1 MSISRFLLILLIIS
15 LPISV
20 SAGVTA
26 DDLPEGTLWYLHADL
41 AQMRDSE
48 SGRGLYDW
56 MDGEIFME
64 IHAEVGI
71 DINKETDSIT
81 AFSHSDSGTVIMLEG
96 DMRES
101 TQQDLLRLA
110 RDEAELT
117 EHEFKGKE
125 YYFVRDDDARSGHNE
140 SDDRQDSPAREPLQD
155 LEDGAYFSFAVK
167 NKLLITGSEDQMT
180 ELLANNGKVAGSGSH
195 DGALFVLTADRAFVQ
210 AGLDTRRLD
219 DEGDSWDS
227 KIIRNTEMAALTI
240 AAIEDMIS
248 IEAQLVSKDPAMA
261 QSLGGIAN
269 GLIGLQAFNSE
280 LDPDIKSLIANTRIN
295 VSDNV
300 LSISTVIKPE
310 VIVNA
315 LND

>member
-41 AQMRDSE
+41 EQMRDSA

-64 IHAEVGI
+64 IHEEVGI

-81 AFSHSDSGTVIMLEG
+81 AFSHSDSGTVILLEG
-96 DMRES
+96 DMRKS
-101 TQQDLLRLA
+101 TQQELLRLA

-125 YYFVRDDDARSGHNE
+125 YYFVRGDNARSGNNE
-140 SDDRQDSPAREPLQD
+140 SGEQQDSPAREPLKD

-167 NKLLITGSEDQMT
+167 NKLLITGSKDQMT
-180 ELLANNGKVAGSGSH
+180 DLLANNGKVAGGGSH

-219 DEGDSWDS
+219 DEDDSWDS

-240 AAIEDMIS
+240 AAVEDMIS

-280 LDPDIKSLIANTRIN
+280 LDPDIKSLIANTKIE
-295 VSDNV
+295 VVDNV
-300 LSISTVIKPE
+300 LSISTVLTPD
-310 VIVNA
+310 VVVNV

>member
-1 MSISRFLLILLIIS
+1 MSIFRFLLILLVIS

-41 AQMRDSE
+41 EQMRDSA

-64 IHAEVGI
+64 IHKKVGI

-81 AFSHSDSGTVIMLEG
+81 AYSRSDSGTVILLEG
-96 DMRES
+96 NMRKS

-117 EHEFKGKE
+117 KHDFKGKE
-125 YYFVRDDDARSGHNE
+125 YYFVRGDNARSGKNE
-140 SDDRQDSPAREPLQD
+140 SDGQQDSPSREPLQD

-167 NKLLITGSEDQMT
+167 NRLLITGSEDQMT
-180 ELLANNGKVAGSGSH
+180 DLLANNGKVAGGGSH

-210 AGLDTRRLD
+210 AGLDTRQLD
-219 DEGDSWDS
+219 DDDSWDS

-240 AAIEDMIS
+240 AAVEDMIS

-269 GLIGLQAFNSE
+269 GLIGLQAFNSD
-280 LDPDIKSLIANTRIN
+280 LDPDIKSVIANTRIN
-295 VSDNV
+295 VTDNV
-300 LSISTVIKPE
+300 LSISTVIMPD
-310 VIVNA
+310 VIVNV
-315 LND
+315 LNN